1 MTAHITAKK
10 EEIAKKVIMPGD
22 PLRAKMIA
30 EKYLDNFK
38 IVSQVRGNNI
48 YTGTYK
54 NVLVTIMA
62 SGMGCPSMGI
72 YSYELFK
79 FYDVEEIIRVGSCG
93 SYVKELNLYD
103 LVLAEKSYSE
113 STYAKVQNGNSE
125 EIISSSN
132 ILNNKILDVAKDKKI
147 TLGTVH
153 CSDVFYKE
161 NNDFHNLVEKY
172 NCLVVEM
179 ETFAL
184 FHNANLLNKKATA
197 ILTVSDSLVTKEETT
212 PLERERKFLDM
223 IELSLEAI
231 IND

>member
-10 EEIAKKVIMPGD
+10 GEIAKKVIMPGD
-22 PLRAKMIA
+22 PLRAKLIA
-30 EKYLDNFK
+30 EKYLSNPK

-54 NVLVTIMA
+54 EVPITIMS

-79 FYDVEEIIRVGSCG
+79 FYEVEEIIRVGSCG
-93 SYVKELNLYD
+93 SYVKELNLFD

-113 STYAKVQNGNSE
+113 STYAQVQNGYNDKVIFSSSFLNE
-125 EIISSSN
+125 KILKVSSN
-132 ILNNKILDVAKDKKI
+132 IKVA
-147 TLGTVH
+147 TVH

-161 NNDFHNLVEKY
+161 NNDYSMLVDNK

-184 FHNANLLNKKATA
+184 FHNANLLNKHASA

-212 PLERERKFLDM
+212 PQERERSFLEM